1 MKYLFTLLATCFV
14 LGLSAQVSNDSAT
27 KLINDKIES
36 VKQDLAA
43 QNSKLS
49 LNEELKQEDRTRLSN
64 TLTLSEDQIVDLRKA
79 LLENAKA
86 IITLNNSDIA
96 FLEKKERLNGLES
109 QRDHLIY
116 QGLNPQQQTAFK
128 AAQINK

>member
-36 VKQDLAA
+36 VKQDLLA
-43 QNSKLS
+43 QNNKLS
-49 LNEELKQEDRTRLSN
+49 LNEELKQEDRTRLST

-96 FLEKKERLNGLES
+96 KLEKKERLGGLES
-109 QRDHLIY
+109 QRDHLIF

-128 AAQINK
+128 AAQMNR